1 MSKAEGSF
9 IIKLD
14 PNSVLVVMIKLEN
27 IHPLTDF
34 KRNAKAFVDQLKAT
48 KSPIVLT
55 VNGKAEVVIQ
65 DAVAFQEMQERLQQ
79 AEAELRTLKL
89 QTLRQDLTLGAE
101 QLQTGQYKDYDDS
114 SLAALPEA
122 IKSRGRQ
129 RLAQKPV

>member
-1 MSKAEGSF
+1 
-9 IIKLD
+9 
-14 PNSVLVVMIKLEN
+14 MIKLEN

-34 KRNAKAFVDQLKAT
+34 KRNAKAFVDQIKAT

-101 QLQTGQYKDYDDS
+101 QLQTGQYKDYDDG
-114 SLAALPEA
+114 SLAVLPKA